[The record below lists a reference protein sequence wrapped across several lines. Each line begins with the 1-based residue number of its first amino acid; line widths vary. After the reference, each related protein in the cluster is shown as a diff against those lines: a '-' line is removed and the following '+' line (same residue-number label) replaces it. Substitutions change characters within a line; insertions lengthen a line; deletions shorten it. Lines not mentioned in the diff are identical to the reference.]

1 MTTTTISLTDK
12 AKAEVKRIIAEQQLP
27 EGTMLRVSITG
38 GGCSGFSYV
47 LGFDADTKD
56 GDQVLEFGDLKVVMG
71 TDAEPYLENTIIDF
85 NDDVTRRGFVFNNP
99 NASGTCGCGSSF
111 SV

>member
-1 MTTTTISLTDK
+1 MISVTEK
-12 AKAEVKRIIAEQQLP
+12 AAREVRRIIAEQGLEQ
-27 EGTMLRVSITG
+27 ETFLRVGVSA

-47 LGFDADTKD
+47 LGFDAEPKD
-56 GDQVLEFGDLKVVMG
+56 GDESFEFHGIKVVMSAG
-71 TDAEPYLENTIIDF
+71 AKPYLEDIAIDF
-85 NDDVTRRGFVFNNP
+85 RDDVMKRGFVFENP

>member
-1 MTTTTISLTDK
+1 MGITITEK
-12 AKAEVKRIIAEQQLP
+12 AANEVKRIIADQKLEP
-27 EGTMLRVSITG
+27 ETLLRVGVTG

-47 LGFDADTKD
+47 LGFDAETKD
-56 GDQVLEFGDLKVVMG
+56 DDQVLEFGDLKVVMG
-71 TDAEPYLENTIIDF
+71 ADAEPYLDNTIIDF

>member
-1 MTTTTISLTDK
+1 MITVTEK
-12 AKAEVKRIIAEQQLP
+12 AAREVQRIIAEQGLD
-27 EGTMLRVSITG
+27 EGTFLRVGVSA

-47 LGFDADTKD
+47 MDFDAEQKE
-56 GDQVLEFGDLKVVMG
+56 GDEVAEFHGVKVVV
-71 TDAEPYLENTIIDF
+71 DSEAKPYLEDIAIDF
-85 NDDVTRRGFVFNNP
+85 RDDVMKRGFVFDNP